1 MNFWRDQTLKMRG
14 FYIMVLLSIILGAEY
29 FILYYQLN
37 SLTEAERK
45 IDFARSV
52 QVKNQEIAVQFE
64 FFIQGKTEIAAEL
77 GSLADDQDH
86 LLSTLGD
93 GGRIDGTK
101 HFLKPLSRL
110 PRITYDALREDWG
123 SYKAAIQTLLN

>member
-14 FYIMVLLSIILGAEY
+14 LYIMVLLSIIFGAEY
-29 FILYYQLN
+29 FIINYQLN

-52 QVKNQEIAVQFE
+52 QVKNQEIALQLE
-64 FFIQGKTEIAAEL
+64 FFIQGKTDIAAEL
-77 GSLADDQDH
+77 ASLADDQDH
-86 LLSTLGD
+86 LLNTLGD
-93 GGRIDGTK
+93 GGRIDGSK

-110 PRITYDALREDWG
+110 PRITFD
-123 SYKAAIQTLLN
+123 N